1 MSKNKSRLKLKQ
13 FSSNKA
19 IYTQF
24 LLNHKVLIT
33 TKNNFYSKNKECSE
47 LNKVKKHIL
56 NLYNNKSIKY
66 NTLEYLLIQNKL
78 KFNNSIIELKKK
90 NMQLSIEHSIES
102 GLEYI

>member
-1 MSKNKSRLKLKQ
+1 MNKIKNRLKLKQ

-19 IYTQF
+19 IYSQF

-33 TKNNFYSKNKECSE
+33 NKNNFYNKDKNDLES
-47 LNKVKKHIL
+47 NKIKSSIF
-56 NLYNNKSIKY
+56 NLYNKKNIKY

-78 KFNNSIIELKKK
+78 KSNNFVSKIK
-90 NMQLSIEHSIES
+90 NKNIQLSIEHSIES

>member
-1 MSKNKSRLKLKQ
+1 MNKSKNHLKLKQ

-19 IYTQF
+19 IYTQLF
-24 LLNHKVLIT
+24 LNHKVLIT
-33 TKNNFYSKNKECSE
+33 NKNNFYSEDKESSKIKNS
-47 LNKVKKHIL
+47 IL

-78 KFNNSIIELKKK
+78 KSNNFIKVK
-90 NMQLSIEHSIES
+90 NIQLSIEHSIES